1 MMSEDK
7 LKTLLQ
13 RADRFAEG
21 RRVSVCDNVAD
32 AVRKRLHYRH
42 IKRIGISSVAAAVI
56 LVGVGVWAV
65 AGYLSAK
72 NSRQIAVLEQK
83 VAELAAQSEA
93 SQKFVKELLR
103 NEREHDRLMQLEM
116 ELASIPDPLVEMAF
130 EDDKTA
136 FVMVYQADRLYREL
150 NLKDSAVET
159 YNRVIELFGETRWAQ
174 VARERLSEIEK
185 SKINNET

>member
-1 MMSEDK
+1 MGEDK

-21 RRVSVCDNVAD
+21 RRVCVCDNVAD

-42 IKRIGISSVAAAVI
+42 IKRIGISTVAAAVI
-56 LVGVGVWAV
+56 LVGVGVWAI
-65 AGYLSAK
+65 AGYVSEK
-72 NSRQIAVLEQK
+72 NSRQIAVLEEK

-93 SQKFVKELLR
+93 SQKFVAELLR
-103 NEREHDRLMQLEM
+103 NEREHERLMQLEM

-150 NLKDSAVET
+150 NLRDSAVET

-185 SKINNET
+185 SRINNET